1 MPRRHQ
7 CLHPSHLQCTKQAAY
22 TLDRPDFIG
31 ALAPPKSMHLI
42 ISYGMKSPPPALALI
57 CVLLLW
63 AALICFGETDSRLTQ
78 CSLLRGPAELWRNI
92 QPDHQSGFQDFNLHR
107 GDRSVRLGS
116 VTEISAL

>member
-1 MPRRHQ
+1 MHQ
-7 CLHPSHLQCTKQAAY
+7 TGGLHFGPAGFHRSPGPHPQEHA
-22 TLDRPDFIG
+22 PD
-31 ALAPPKSMHLI
+31 